1 MNTYG
6 FDAPATADAGGSFL
20 STPGWYHFLIIEM
33 NDSPK
38 KGDGGLLDGFKVT
51 ANVLDGSPRSD
62 DGKQCSEVDK
72 HCGIMFFSPSMS
84 ARDGGEFAR
93 KKIARFFLATN
104 LMKSDQLGNKIDV
117 NLQDA
122 IGEQFVA
129 KIDITED
136 GRYCELSFAEIYHI
150 DDAKVRDI
158 PKSTDEIAHIPPE
171 NRLTNGKAA
180 APKRKAKAKPKPQP
194 AVAAIDDID
203 DI

>member
-6 FDAPATADAGGSFL
+6 FDAPASADAGGSFL
-20 STPGWYHFLIIEM
+20 TTPGWYHFLIIEM

-38 KGDGGLLDGFKVT
+38 KSDGGLLDGFKVT
-51 ANVLDGSPRSD
+51 ANVLDGSPRTD
-62 DGKQCSEVDK
+62 DGKQCSEVEK

-84 ARDGGEFAR
+84 AKDGGEFAR

-104 LMKSDQLGNKIDV
+104 LMKPDQLGSKVDV

-136 GRYCELSFAEIYHI
+136 GRYCELSFAEIYHV
-150 DDAKVRDI
+150 DDTKVKDI
-158 PKSTDEIAHIPPE
+158 PKSANEIAQIPSAH
-171 NRLTNGKAA
+171 RLTNGKPAT
-180 APKRKAKAKPKPQP
+180 PKRKAKPKPQP
-194 AVAAIDDID
+194 VVASNEIDDI
-203 DI
+203 